1 MKKCETY
8 DSTTPCSNIFRPFNI
23 LQPFWG
29 SPIPCHL
36 PARSKRLRPTHSVS
50 ATFTESV
57 GVRKPQQGAV
67 GKACL
72 TVQGEIVE
80 GHVQII
86 FWGGLSFVVFF
97 VHDSWGLKCLPLK
110 MLFDVPFLNYRWA
123 FWRHVHVLCEHRSG
137 HCKPKAHQTSTL
149 FVLVLVSNLLFVFRI
164 SSNIARDSHDAKIA
178 GLYSLEVFVGS
189 SAILLLPPA
198 LTVAN
203 IFWLLLGTYSFV
215 SALSQNGG
223 HASIAFYHFLWGK
236 KMRWLFYDWG

>member
-1 MKKCETY
+1 MW
-8 DSTTPCSNIFRPFNI
+8 NIWFHHTIFQHIPAIQHTSAI
-23 LQPFWG
+23 LGKSYTLPPSSQVQTFAPHPQRVG
-29 SPIPCHL
+29 HL
-36 PARSKRLRPTHSVS
+36 HGIGGAS
-50 ATFTESV
+50 
-57 GVRKPQQGAV
+57 GKPQQGAV

-86 FWGGLSFVVFF
+86 FWGGLSFVLFF